1 MIKSYLITI
10 YNISTMEI
18 LDFPVMS
25 DSSSLDIHV
34 NECLRAA
41 ANTWNCDDSNLHV
54 SISKNF

>member
-1 MIKSYLITI
+1 
-10 YNISTMEI
+10 MEI
-18 LDFPVMS
+18 LDFPIMS